1 MGEAKR
7 REREKQMRS
16 VVDEV
21 TKRFTDEGKIIEA
34 GWASLKIMVI
44 PADASETQLHEM
56 RMAFFA
62 GAQHLFGSIMSILDP
77 GEESTENDL
86 KRMELIS
93 DELQRFI
100 ADFSLKHAP
109 SEGSA

>member
-1 MGEAKR
+1 MGEKKR
-7 REREKQMRS
+7 REQLRS
-16 VVDEV
+16 VVDGV
-21 TKRFTDEGKIIEA
+21 TKRLTDEGKIIEA
-34 GWASLKIMVI
+34 GWISLKLMTI
-44 PADASETQLHEM
+44 PKDASETQLHEM

-77 GEESTENDL
+77 GEEPTEADL

-93 DELQRFI
+93 DELQGFI